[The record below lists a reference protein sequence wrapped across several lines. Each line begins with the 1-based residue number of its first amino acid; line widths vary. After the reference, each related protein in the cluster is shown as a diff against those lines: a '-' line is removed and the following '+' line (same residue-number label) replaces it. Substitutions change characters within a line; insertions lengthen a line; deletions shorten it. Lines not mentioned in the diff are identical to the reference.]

1 MLKISSLSW
10 LLSFR
15 LNQNKI
21 KITVMADYDFSI
33 TKSGFRL
40 LTLIL
45 VLHAL
50 AAYAVGPIPLPWFAQ
65 ILAMYLLLW
74 VGIKSGLRIAPGMVL
89 FAFFFIYSLLVTS
102 YQTIVGEY
110 YRYMPAKATTPYMFY
125 ISLRFMTMAS
135 FGSIVYVTYWI
146 LTRGWKP
153 QIIRLLA
160 WLCLVFS
167 VAAIYIY
174 IAQIYGLPEPP
185 RTRMGTGGGEQNVK
199 FTYAFHRALGTFRE
213 PSHLA
218 EWLVL
223 PIFMSFAGTGWMFLA
238 ARGAGVLALL
248 LTGSLTGFG
257 ALLAGLGAAFFF
269 LMPFMSMAVV
279 KGVMKMVLVG
289 FLGMSGFS
297 LLVASNSSKNASLI
311 DTITKRVE
319 PLKEKGIGQ
328 SNRNYVYNYL
338 ARKDVPWFGEGL
350 GNSNLSFTAAT
361 GLDATA
367 SFLNLFVNFELSL
380 GYIGLS
386 IFIVF
391 LVTPFFILF
400 ANRGYRFQP
409 DHFFILASFFGW
421 LVVFF
426 AHSEELSFHFAIT
439 YALLIHAFTQQRSLK
454 HTTSHA

>member
-1 MLKISSLSW
+1 M
-10 LLSFR
+10 
-15 LNQNKI
+15 
-21 KITVMADYDFSI
+21 
-33 TKSGFRL
+33 

-50 AAYAVGPIPLPWFAQ
+50 AAYAIGPIPFPWFAQ

-74 VGIKSGLRIAPGMVL
+74 VGFKSGLRIAPGMVL
-89 FAFFFIYSLLVTS
+89 FAFFFIYSMLVTS
-102 YQTIVGEY
+102 YQTIIGEY
-110 YRYMPAKATTPYMFY
+110 YRFMPPKATTPYLFY
-125 ISLRFMTMAS
+125 VILRFMTMAS
-135 FGSIVYVTYWI
+135 FGSLVYVTFWF
-146 LTRGWKP
+146 LTRGWKD
-153 QIIRLLA
+153 RLVRLMTI
-160 WLCLVFS
+160 LCLVFS
-167 VAAIYIY
+167 LAAIYIY

-185 RTRMGTGGGEQNVK
+185 RTRMGTGGGEQNIK

-223 PIFMSFAGTGWMFLA
+223 PIFMSFAGTGWLFVS
-238 ARGAGVLALL
+238 ARAAGVLALL
-248 LTGSLTGFG
+248 LTGSLTGLS
-257 ALLAGLGAAFFF
+257 AILAGMAAAFLF

-279 KGVMKMVLVG
+279 KGVMKMVMIG

-297 LLVASNSSKNASLI
+297 LLVSSNSSKGASLI
-311 DTITKRVE
+311 DTISKRVE

-338 ARKDVPWFGEGL
+338 AKKDIPWFGEGL
-350 GNSNLSFTAAT
+350 GNSNLSFTQAT

-367 SFLNLFVNFELSL
+367 SFLNLFINFELSL

-400 ANRGYRFQP
+400 ANRGYKFEA

-421 LVVFF
+421 IVVFF
-426 AHSEELSFHFAIT
+426 AHSEELSFHFAVT
-439 YALLIHAFTQQRSLK
+439 YALLIHAFIQQKPYLHSPVK
-454 HTTSHA
+454 Q